1 MHLDTGS
8 NELNLVVK
16 GIKLLI
22 KQLETSKEPLSEF
35 EKGQEDG
42 LRWALDVI
50 RAIKSP
56 ED

>member
-1 MHLDTGS
+1 MNNILSD
-8 NELNLVVK
+8 LNLAIDV
-16 GIKLLI
+16 IEKLVSY
-22 KQLETSKEPLSEF
+22 LETSKEPLSEF

-50 RAIKSP
+50 REIKSP

>member
-1 MHLDTGS
+1 LKATLND
-8 NELNLVVK
+8 LNLVEK
-16 GIKLLI
+16 SIKAMI

-42 LRWALDVI
+42 LRWALDIV
-50 RAIKSP
+50 REIKNP

>member
-8 NELNLVVK
+8 NELSLVVK

-22 KQLETSKEPLSEF
+22 TQLETSKEPLSEF